1 MELLKTIKVNEV
13 VDNLTGS
20 VMDGTINP
28 LEAIVRLKKLEEIVK
43 LAKVRISGAVIDEAA
58 KYGKTF
64 TYLDAEITNKS
75 SAGRYDYSNI
85 PEIVAKEIELKAIKD
100 KHKAALKVDVI
111 DLDTGELIAAPIY
124 KGGKEIISI
133 KLNKMA
139 YLVNIQ
145 NELKAP
151 KNEYNSFGKYNYR
164 SAEGILEALKPLLL
178 KYGCYLTITEKTEEK
193 AGYLVLTSK
202 ATISDGENSIFVE
215 AEAGINPER
224 KGMDIAQSFGSSS
237 SYAKK
242 YALGNLFLLDDT
254 KDADSNK
261 VNEPAA
267 KIKPKMST
275 DIYNAMLEYINTGKS
290 AAVSSKMS
298 NYNMSKKQE
307 DTLTRMIKE
316 NTK

>member
-1 MELLKTIKVNEV
+1 MT
-13 VDNLTGS
+13 
-20 VMDGTINP
+20 
-28 LEAIVRLKKLEEIVK
+28 
-43 LAKVRISGAVIDEAA
+43 
-58 KYGKTF
+58 
-64 TYLDAEITNKS
+64 
-75 SAGRYDYSNI
+75 
-85 PEIVAKEIELKAIKD
+85 
-100 KHKAALKVDVI
+100 
-111 DLDTGELIAAPIY
+111 
-124 KGGKEIISI
+124 

-202 ATISDGENSIFVE
+202 ATISDGENSIYVE
-215 AEAGINPER
+215 AEAGINPNR

-261 VNEPAA
+261 VNEPTA
-267 KIKPKMST
+267 KPQMTT
-275 DIYNAMLEYINTGKS
+275 DIYNAMLEAINTGKGD
-290 AAVSSKMS
+290 AVLRKMN
-298 NYNMSKKQE
+298 NYKMSKKQSE
-307 DTLTRMIKE
+307 TLGIMIQG
-316 NTK
+316 